1 MLSIVIKTVKLQ
13 ETEILKLGQVKKEFI
28 QGSSHRNEEEAGPHG
43 SRSWKVRSRQLK
55 ELPFYCFHSGAPC
68 GL

>member
-28 QGSSHRNEEEAGPHG
+28 QGSSHRNEEAGPHG

-55 ELPFYCFHSGAPC
+55 ELPFYRFHSGAPC